1 MSKATRRSVDS
12 GCSPGSDQTQQG
24 DQSRVWRQ
32 AHKNFRVGDRVEANR
47 GGYWREGMI
56 IGVSRDR
63 FGKRL
68 YRVESPD
75 YPGDEIAVWSGDY
88 PASELRRPKP

>member
-1 MSKATRRSVDS
+1 
-12 GCSPGSDQTQQG
+12 
-24 DQSRVWRQ
+24 
-32 AHKNFRVGDRVEANR
+32 
-47 GGYWREGMI
+47 MI

>member
-1 MSKATRRSVDS
+1 MTKPA
-12 GCSPGSDQTQQG
+12 P
-24 DQSRVWRQ
+24 
-32 AHKNFRVGDRVEANR
+32 AKPKYFRVGDWVEVTF
-47 GGYWREGMI
+47 GGYWQAGKI
-56 IGVSRDR
+56 VGVSRDR

-88 PASELRRPKP
+88 PGSELRRPKP